1 MLNETSATL
10 PFPVFL
16 KEENDCNVIVVT
28 HTVKQ
33 TLFVYNAF
41 FHKHPAILLAR
52 KFSVVCFS

>member
-16 KEENDCNVIVVT
+16 KEENDCNVIVAT

-33 TLFVYNAF
+33 TLFVYSAF
-41 FHKHPAILLAR
+41 YKHTALLLAR
-52 KFSVVCFS
+52 KF